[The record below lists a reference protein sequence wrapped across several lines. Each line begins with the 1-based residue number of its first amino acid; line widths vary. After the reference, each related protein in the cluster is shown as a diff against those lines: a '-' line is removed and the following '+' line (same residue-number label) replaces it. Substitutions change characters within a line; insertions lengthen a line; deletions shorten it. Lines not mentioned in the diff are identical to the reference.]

1 MALWLLGSRGLLL
14 KCSGLILPPPDHQPC
29 KHTHTHTSLGA
40 LETLSVVVPHKEGS
54 NNNKH
59 THRDESAS
67 IYLTFRT
74 ARQADVKR
82 GRFLEITG
90 TVTCQFGSLHLLCGP
105 RPNDLLPLKHGVSM
119 LPAAALP
126 NLSTITHHVG
136 TLVVRPVAVGGN
148 QDQDGPPFVLQYGL
162 LSDATAPRTLYVG
175 ASVPRSH
182 ESFPAA
188 ARRALEEVL
197 GSGDEDESG
206 ATTLVSGSI
215 LPVISELQRSADGAT
230 HAYHFFLGLQPP
242 PASSVDGEDETTEDE
257 SDDSGDEEGEE
268 REGEVAFV
276 WRTHDQLRAAAK
288 ARQKREL
295 VRHVLPLVSKAR
307 RALEEAVRHGAL
319 RGPGWDELH
328 HYLAGEEE
336 GEEGHD
342 HVTDHE
348 KVSALLAEAKKTAM
362 AAAVAAGGECGL
374 PGVLPVTV
382 LSGFLGS
389 GKTTLLK
396 HILQTQTGMKAR
408 VVGRSVGRSC
418 PDSVGWGAQG
428 HEGVL
433 DFLTS

>member
-1 MALWLLGSRGLLL
+1 MLGPHPSA
-14 KCSGLILPPPDHQPC
+14 SGSPTTQ
-29 KHTHTHTSLGA
+29 T
-40 LETLSVVVPHKEGS
+40 
-54 NNNKH
+54 H

-105 RPNDLLPLKHGVSM
+105 RPHDLLPLKHGVSM
-119 LPAAALP
+119 LPAATLP

-148 QDQDGPPFVLQYGL
+148 QDQNGPPFVLQYGL
-162 LSDATAPRTLYVG
+162 LSDGTAPRTLYVG
-175 ASVPRSH
+175 ASLPRSH

-215 LPVISELQRSADGAT
+215 LPVISELQRSADAT
-230 HAYHFFLGLQPP
+230 HAYHFFIGLQPP

-257 SDDSGDEEGEE
+257 SDGSGEDDEEEE
-268 REGEVAFV
+268 GGVAFV

-288 ARQKREL
+288 ARQKQEL

-319 RGPGWDELH
+319 RGPGWDELRR
-328 HYLAGEEE
+328 YLAGEED

-342 HVTDHE
+342 HATDHE

-362 AAAVAAGGECGL
+362 AAAMAAGGERSL

-396 HILQTQTGMKAR
+396 HILETQTGMKVRAC
-408 VVGRSVGRSC
+408 GRSVGSG
-418 PDSVGWGAQG
+418 SGSGSGGVGAPGP
-428 HEGVL
+428 
-433 DFLTS
+433 